1 MDEYNKAIEG
11 PGLVVV
17 DFFATWCN
25 PCMQVSPFVDRLAK
39 KNPTVKFI
47 KFDMSERKLIPELK
61 VTSLPT
67 FRFFKNGQQIEELP
81 VANVN
86 KLKFLVDEYK

>member
-1 MDEYNKAIEG
+1 MDEYNKAI
-11 PGLVVV
+11 VV

-25 PCMQVSPFVDRLAK
+25 PCMQVSPLVDRLAK

-47 KFDMSERKLIPELK
+47 KFDISERKERKERKPIPELK